1 MSDQSQ
7 ITLQIH
13 YHLLDE
19 RTHFVDARVYNECE
33 YHFLNALDT
42 IKEYIGDF
50 SIIVAPVQN
59 GSLISELGIS
69 TANSSSEGL
78 FAALIDAFTTRNS
91 RALDVMLKRADV
103 IDRIKNGDYSLEEA
117 LAIVG
122 SNKKMQKAVSKFF
135 ESAQRDA
142 TIASIEA
149 TMNNP
154 QTNFYH
160 SSSIE
165 RPDFRN
171 QIISEESHKE
181 SDEIEG
187 TTIAIISPVLQ
198 KGYSKPWYGYY
209 SGNLIK
215 FKVEDTEFL
224 KQVYSNEVKF
234 GSATT
239 IKCRLKIERQI
250 TTIDGDPN
258 PKEEP
263 EYFVKEV
270 YEWVDDE
277 HYQTMTKRYKR
288 KKEEEKQ
295 LSLPFPDEN

>member
-1 MSDQSQ
+1 MSDRSQ

-19 RTHFVDARVYNECE
+19 KTHFIDARVYNECE
-33 YHFLNALDT
+33 HHFLDALDT

-50 SIIVAPVQN
+50 SIIVTPVQN
-59 GSLISELGIS
+59 GSLISELGVS

-78 FAALIDAFTTRNS
+78 FAALINAFTTRNS
-91 RALDVMLKRADV
+91 RMLDEMLKRADV
-103 IDRIKNGDYSLEEA
+103 IDRIKSGNYSFEEA
-117 LAIVG
+117 MAIVG
-122 SNKKMQKAVSKFF
+122 SNKKMRKAVSKFF

-142 TIASIEA
+142 TITSIEA
-149 TMNNP
+149 SMNNP

-160 SSSIE
+160 SSIIG

-171 QIISEESHKE
+171 QIISEETHKE

-187 TTIAIISPVLQ
+187 TTIAILSPVLQ

-215 FKVEDTEFL
+215 FKVDDAEFL
-224 KQVYSNEVKF
+224 KQVYNNEVKF
-234 GSATT
+234 GAATT
-239 IKCRLKIERQI
+239 IKCRLRIENNII
-250 TTIDGDPN
+250 TIEGESTS
-258 PKEEP
+258 KEP

-288 KKEEEKQ
+288 KKEEENQ
-295 LSLPFPDEN
+295 LSIPFPDEN